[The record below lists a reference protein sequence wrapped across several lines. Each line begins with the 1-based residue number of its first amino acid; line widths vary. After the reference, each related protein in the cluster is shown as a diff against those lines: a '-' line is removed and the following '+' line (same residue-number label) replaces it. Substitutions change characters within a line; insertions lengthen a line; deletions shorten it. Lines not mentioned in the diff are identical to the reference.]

1 MSRVEP
7 INLKPNGRLLM
18 PGQTFLNRVAV
29 YKLGPNGV
37 YRERLTIIPTEEI
50 LFCFTAGAFSRR
62 RIVISASW
70 GQAGVFRPGLVYVR
84 TDKGLFAT
92 RFRTLARLASRL
104 DHNNFHTIHQSV
116 LVNLLKITDL
126 DIGSRLKPVTVRV
139 NGSTEQITVGRRYLK
154 PLRPKLGL
162 SGH

>member
-7 INLKPNGRLLM
+7 INLKPNGRLVM

-104 DHNNFHTIHQSV
+104 DHNNFNAIHQSV
-116 LVNLLKITDL
+116 LVNIPKIINAEFKT
-126 DIGSRLKPVTVRV
+126 RLKQVAVGV
-139 NGSTEQITVGRRYLK
+139 NGSTEQLTVSRRYLK
-154 PLRPKLGL
+154 SLRNILGL
-162 SGH
+162 

>member
-1 MSRVEP
+1 MP
-7 INLKPNGRLLM
+7 DQNLLNCVDAYNVDRNGLC
-18 PGQTFLNRVAV
+18 
-29 YKLGPNGV
+29 
-37 YRERLTIIPTEEI
+37 RERLFVIPIADI
-50 LFCFTAGAFSRR
+50 LYFFTCGALSKSRM
-62 RIVISASW
+62 VINSPW
-70 GQAGVFRPGLVYVR
+70 TQACVLRPGIVYAR
-84 TDKGLFAT
+84 TAKGLFAT
-92 RFRTLARLASRL
+92 RFRTLKKLASRL

>member
-1 MSRVEP
+1 
-7 INLKPNGRLLM
+7 M

-104 DHNNFHTIHQSV
+104 DHNNFNAIHQSV
-116 LVNLLKITDL
+116 LVNIPKIINAEFKT
-126 DIGSRLKPVTVRV
+126 RLKQVAVGV
-139 NGSTEQITVGRRYLK
+139 NGSTEQLTVSRRYLK
-154 PLRPKLGL
+154 SLRNILGL
-162 SGH
+162 